1 MSSDVDICNLALARL
16 GDEANIVS
24 ISPPDQQTLNTQH
37 REQYDY
43 FI

>member
-24 ISPPDQQTLNTQH
+24 ISPPDQSAQAGYCCLG
-37 REQYDY
+37 
-43 FI
+43 